1 MVDFSANLFFN
12 LHFFFKKKMC
22 GHLIMTF
29 GENLYN
35 VSSISVADESLHFC
49 KSTLKKTESKAK
61 SLSCLS
67 NLLCNPRGF

>member
-1 MVDFSANLFFN
+1 
-12 LHFFFKKKMC
+12 
-22 GHLIMTF
+22 MTF